1 MPPVEVRPVE
11 VDVTVPEVT
20 VPEVAVPEV
29 AMAKVAMAAEM
40 HAAKPVAATTETA
53 AEAAAAM
60 TNFDSEIVGQIR
72 RLGRSCR
79 IDQRH
84 GLCTLDRRRKHH
96 QPRHGEEA
104 KQSLH
109 R

>member
-11 VDVTVPEVT
+11 VDVTMPEVT
-20 VPEVAVPEV
+20 VAEVTV
-29 AMAKVAMAAEM
+29 AAEV
-40 HAAKPVAATTETA
+40 HAAEPVAATTEA
-53 AEAAAAM
+53 AEAASAM
-60 TNFDSEIVGQIR
+60 TNFNDEIVGQIL
-72 RLGRSCR
+72 RLGRGCR